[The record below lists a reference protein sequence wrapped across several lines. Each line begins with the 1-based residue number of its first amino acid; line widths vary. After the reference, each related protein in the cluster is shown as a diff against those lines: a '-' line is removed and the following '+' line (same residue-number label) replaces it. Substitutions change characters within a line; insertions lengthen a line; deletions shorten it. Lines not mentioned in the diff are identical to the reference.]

1 MTEKLKRKMEN
12 LTKKMISD
20 RISEKVNTG
29 EITFGVRKK
38 ITEFLLSTIN
48 ILKDVIQD
56 GEIKTEVFC
65 VCEYI
70 ENNSLYS
77 KGFVLTV

>member
-1 MTEKLKRKMEN
+1 MEN

-20 RISEKVNTG
+20 RISEKVNDG

-38 ITEFLLSTIN
+38 ITEFLLSSIKFSKN
-48 ILKDVIQD
+48 VIKD

-65 VCEYI
+65 VCEFI

-77 KGFVLTV
+77 KAFALTV

>member
-1 MTEKLKRKMEN
+1 MEN

-20 RISEKVNTG
+20 KISEKVNVG

-38 ITEFLLSTIN
+38 VTEFLLSSIN
-48 ILKDVIQD
+48 VSKDVIKD

-65 VCEYI
+65 VCEFI